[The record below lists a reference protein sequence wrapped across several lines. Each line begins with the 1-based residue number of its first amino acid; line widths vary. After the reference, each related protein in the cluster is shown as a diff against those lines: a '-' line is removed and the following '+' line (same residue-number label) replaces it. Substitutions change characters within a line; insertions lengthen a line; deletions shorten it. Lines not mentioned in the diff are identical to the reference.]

1 MNIVEAISKNEIN
14 SVHTLLTNKFG
25 DIYADVWKIG
35 VNMSLRIGDL
45 LSLKYQDLNIQDR
58 TLNLFE
64 SKTNKFK
71 SIRLNKTVLEIIADR
86 KEKYPSDIWL
96 FQVHSNRAKD
106 KPISRVSVSRVFK
119 EAGDILGLTIN
130 THSMR
135 KSRGMAMFNDGVS
148 IEKIAQ
154 VLNHSNTTSTMRYLG
169 ITQAAIMRT
178 YDDYEL

>member
-1 MNIVEAISKNEIN
+1 
-14 SVHTLLTNKFG
+14 
-25 DIYADVWKIG
+25 
-35 VNMSLRIGDL
+35 
-45 LSLKYQDLNIQDR
+45 
-58 TLNLFE
+58 
-64 SKTNKFK
+64 
-71 SIRLNKTVLEIIADR
+71 
-86 KEKYPSDIWL
+86 
-96 FQVHSNRAKD
+96 
-106 KPISRVSVSRVFK
+106 VSVSRAFK

-169 ITQAAIMRT
+169 ITQAAIMKT